1 MITYG
6 KTNVAPLG
14 VIWIAVSANGLHAVT
29 IGGPEADF
37 VRSLPHSDHEIAFDN
52 DAISTVAIQLQEY
65 FSGDRNQFDLQI
77 DWRQLTE
84 FQESALRRTFE
95 IPFGEVMTYGQ
106 LAKSLGRSLSAARA
120 VGRAMATNPIPIIIP
135 CHRVIG
141 AKGELTGYGGAGG
154 LETKA
159 WLLEYE
165 GQQVI
170 GNVVVSQQPSAQMRM
185 PW

>member
-1 MITYG
+1 
-6 KTNVAPLG
+6 
-14 VIWIAVSANGLHAVT
+14 
-29 IGGPEADF
+29 
-37 VRSLPHSDHEIAFDN
+37 
-52 DAISTVAIQLQEY
+52 
-65 FSGDRNQFDLQI
+65 
-77 DWRQLTE
+77 
-84 FQESALRRTFE
+84 
-95 IPFGEVMTYGQ
+95 MTYGQ